1 MNLFDSHRR
10 HRTEQINESF
20 VRLIR
25 LRSTVPGDDRVTI
38 TMVSVE
44 TFHCVTG
51 FKDVGDGVDADT
63 FEGIVGSNVI
73 VGVCVGWS
81 YFDEGGIGMLRS
93 GITALDDE
101 FVDV

>member
-1 MNLFDSHRR
+1 
-10 HRTEQINESF
+10 
-20 VRLIR
+20 
-25 LRSTVPGDDRVTI
+25 
-38 TMVSVE
+38 MVSVE
-44 TFHCVTG
+44 TFHSVTG

-73 VGVCVGWS
+73 VGVGVGWS
-81 YFDEGGIGMLRS
+81 YIDDGGIGMLRG